1 MDRWAIRT
9 STKLAIILLLF
20 SIVLPTIV
28 VVNGQSS
35 AIGSAQDATDSAYTS
50 ILDAY
55 NAGADTTELISQLN
69 QAINLTAQAQA
80 SINAH
85 PEQAQALAA
94 QAQAIAEN
102 VTAYA
107 STTKQS
113 NEQLMSAVTV
123 AVSAAALIV
132 GGCLVY
138 FFGPKFFWKTWLKLR
153 RNYIVKN
160 RNPPAKTKNL
170 AITWEQVCGAI
181 LAATVIIALVATVPF
196 FLLKSS
202 SSQISELGIL
212 GPNMELGDYPKEVVS
227 GQIINL
233 YGYVGNQMGKPM
245 YYDLMV
251 KLGDNT
257 TAVDPVSTAPIEQ
270 FTSVVASNGTWTF
283 PFNVTLTQPGVNQR
297 IIFEL
302 WMYNQTLNQM
312 QYHQRWGQIWLN
324 VTAPAT

>member
-1 MDRWAIRT
+1 MRT

-20 SIVLPTIV
+20 PVLLATVAIA
-28 VVNGQSS
+28 NGQSS
-35 AIGSAQDATDSAYTS
+35 AISSAQDATNKAYTA
-50 ILDAY
+50 ILDAS
-55 NAGADTTELISQLN
+55 NAGANTTQLITQLN
-69 QAINLTAQAQA
+69 QAINLTSQAQA
-80 SINAH
+80 SINTN
-85 PEQAQALAA
+85 PEQAQALAT
-94 QAQAIAEN
+94 QAQAIAQN

-107 STTKQS
+107 SAAKQS
-113 NEQLMSAVTV
+113 NEQVMSAVTI

-153 RNYIVKN
+153 KNYRVKTI
-160 RNPPAKTKNL
+160 NPPSKTKNL

-181 LAATVIIALVATVPF
+181 LAATVIIALVATVPL
-196 FLLKSS
+196 FLPKNTSG
-202 SSQISELGIL
+202 QISELGIL
-212 GPNMELGDYPKEVVS
+212 GPNMQLGDYPKQVVS

-251 KLGDNT
+251 KLGDNK
-257 TAVDPVSTAPIEQ
+257 TAVDPASTAPMEQ

-312 QYHQRWGQIWLN
+312 QYHHRWGQIWLN
-324 VTAPAT
+324 VTAPAS